1 MGKFEIKKPESKV
14 LETVTFNKKEDYKTV
29 KLNSG
34 KVCLLHTFQANKLV
48 KEKKATFEKDAEIL
62 ESPGATIR
70 TKVPTTKQK

>member
-14 LETVTFNKKEDYKTV
+14 LKTVTFNNKEDYKTV

-34 KVCLLHTFQANKLV
+34 KVCLLHAFQADKLV
-48 KEKKATFEKDAEIL
+48 KDKKATYQKDVELL

-70 TKVPTTKQK
+70 TKVVTTKQK